1 MSCSGCVEYLDDLGD
16 VTVADTGVNSTV
28 LMYRDGTGEWG
39 DHFVGLDDI
48 EGINDSERVEGSVL
62 YFIPSPTGVGVD
74 PVGDFHATT
83 HVAVDEDMSKFS
95 SMVTAGALK
104 MEVMTGPVG
113 PDLQE
118 GLVWFTKSAQ
128 GDIHLHIR
136 TGSNTY
142 NVELT

>member
-1 MSCSGCVEYLDDLGD
+1 
-16 VTVADTGVNSTV
+16 
-28 LMYRDGTGEWG
+28 
-39 DHFVGLDDI
+39 
-48 EGINDSERVEGSVL
+48 
-62 YFIPSPTGVGVD
+62 
-74 PVGDFHATT
+74 
-83 HVAVDEDMSKFS
+83 
-95 SMVTAGALK
+95 MVTAGALK